1 MAAKSIPFRRLLQG
15 ALALAFASLAGAAF
29 AHPHVWV
36 AVRSEVV
43 FGADGK
49 AIGVRHSWTF
59 DEMYSAFAVQ
69 GLGAGGKPSQKELDD
84 LAKVNTGQLT
94 EYNYFTHVRAG
105 GRRLEFKEAQ
115 DATITLDDKKNVTLH
130 FLAVFKEPA
139 SAGKAFVMQ
148 VFDPDYF
155 VAFDFEKQDPVKM
168 KGAPQGCSLRMV
180 QPRPLSDEET
190 KRLQS
195 VAGTNDS
202 PGADF
207 GAKLAPRA
215 FIACP

>member
-1 MAAKSIPFRRLLQG
+1 
-15 ALALAFASLAGAAF
+15 
-29 AHPHVWV
+29 
-36 AVRSEVV
+36 
-43 FGADGK
+43 
-49 AIGVRHSWTF
+49 
-59 DEMYSAFAVQ
+59 MYSAFAVQ
-69 GLGAGGKPSQKELDD
+69 GLGTGGKPSQKELDD

-105 GRRLEFKEAQ
+105 GKRLEFKEVQ
-115 DATITLDDKKNVTLH
+115 NPTITLDDKRNVTLH

-155 VAFDFEKQDPVKM
+155 VAFDFEKQDPVTM
-168 KGAPQGCSLRMV
+168 KGAPQGCSLRMM
-180 QPRPLSDEET
+180 QPKPLSDDEA

-195 VAGTNDS
+195 VAGTNES